1 MTAAFLLSWLAVS
14 AAMSLLI
21 AAAAV
26 IVQRLASRAVP
37 ARVVWAGAMLA
48 MLGVT
53 ATQPLRRAPLPMAV
67 AGPDASLPIVEGVSL
82 AARSSIDVVLV
93 ALRDAP
99 AAALDGL
106 VAQAGTAGRRLSPA
120 ASRLLMVLWP
130 VASGALSLILL
141 LSYRRQRDLL
151 RRTRQRTVAGALV
164 HVSEQTGPAVIGA
177 AEPAIVVPQWLLDR
191 TEDEQQ
197 LVVAHESAHIA
208 ARDPQLLLAGC
219 AAVAL
224 MPWNPAAWFALA
236 RLRLAIELDCDAR
249 VLAHGTDTRRYGQLL
264 IELSAAA
271 PHPAIPPGAPAFSYR
286 ASHLERRLRTM
297 TARPARFLA
306 ARRVSALLIG
316 SAALL
321 AACGAELP
329 TAAEVERMDVATVE
343 SKLGRMVPLDSSKTR
358 FIVDGKVVEE
368 RLARD
373 LSADSISTIEVR
385 KGAGELNEI
394 RIVTGRPLNGNVAEG
409 RVMAAAG
416 DSQRVKIA
424 IGKPMNGAPSG
435 RVVLRTPG
443 GVGADPL
450 FIIDGKKSGKADL
463 DKLSPNAIESIEVL
477 KGTSGVA
484 LYGPEAANGVVV
496 VRLRK

>member
-1 MTAAFLLSWLAVS
+1 
-14 AAMSLLI
+14 
-21 AAAAV
+21 
-26 IVQRLASRAVP
+26 
-37 ARVVWAGAMLA
+37 
-48 MLGVT
+48 
-53 ATQPLRRAPLPMAV
+53 
-67 AGPDASLPIVEGVSL
+67 
-82 AARSSIDVVLV
+82 
-93 ALRDAP
+93 
-99 AAALDGL
+99 
-106 VAQAGTAGRRLSPA
+106 
-120 ASRLLMVLWP
+120 
-130 VASGALSLILL
+130 
-141 LSYRRQRDLL
+141 
-151 RRTRQRTVAGALV
+151 
-164 HVSEQTGPAVIGA
+164 
-177 AEPAIVVPQWLLDR
+177 
-191 TEDEQQ
+191 
-197 LVVAHESAHIA
+197 
-208 ARDPQLLLAGC
+208 
-219 AAVAL
+219 
-224 MPWNPAAWFALA
+224 
-236 RLRLAIELDCDAR
+236 
-249 VLAHGTDTRRYGQLL
+249 
-264 IELSAAA
+264 
-271 PHPAIPPGAPAFSYR
+271 
-286 ASHLERRLRTM
+286 M